1 MQKAAIALLALVWVG
16 SLALG
21 VDRLMA
27 YERRPGARLA
37 AGPEW
42 PRDSR
47 LTRLP
52 GQPTLVIAV
61 HPKCPCTAATFDEL
75 ITVLSRA
82 PGTAGI
88 VLFARPSG
96 LPSSWAHT
104 SLWEKVKSLPGW
116 TPVEDEGGIESAR
129 FGASTSGHV
138 LVYDA
143 TGRLRF
149 SGGITS
155 ARGARGGSAGAD
167 AVLALLSGRPPAFER
182 TPVFGCPLNDSEGDR

>member
-1 MQKAAIALLALVWVG
+1 MQKAAIILLTLAWVG

-47 LTRLP
+47 LTRP
-52 GQPTLVIAV
+52 SGRPTLVLAV

-82 PGTAGI
+82 PGTSGT

-96 LPSSWAHT
+96 LPSSWART
-104 SLWEKVKSLPGW
+104 ALREQVKSVPGW

-129 FGASTSGHV
+129 FGAPTPSSPC
-138 LVYDA
+138 
-143 TGRLRF
+143 
-149 SGGITS
+149 SW
-155 ARGARGGSAGAD
+155 
-167 AVLALLSGRPPAFER
+167 AVLPPSNAPLSTVAP
-182 TPVFGCPLNDSEGDR
+182 